1 MNGYP
6 ITPGV
11 LDVGHMTG
19 TGCWHPGAE
28 AHCLQCNRPTLK
40 RRDPEPV
47 ATANFRIYSSRNQGS
62 DCRTGKVQFVT
73 RAAAQAAAASL
84 RKRDGHPPAP
94 FRCTWCGCWHN
105 GNQRGRASKAR
116 AR

>member
-11 LDVGHMTG
+11 LDAGHMTG

-47 ATANFRIYSSRNQGS
+47 ATANFRIYRAATRGLTAGPAKCSS
-62 DCRTGKVQFVT
+62 FT
-73 RAAAQAAAASL
+73 RAAAQAAAA
-84 RKRDGHPPAP
+84 
-94 FRCTWCGCWHN
+94 
-105 GNQRGRASKAR
+105 
-116 AR
+116 